1 MYGALHSPAALADGI
16 LLALAHA
23 FTPRVES
30 LGATDV
36 LLDLHGLGRVW
47 TAPEVLGRALILAG
61 GDRGVALHAAIAS
74 TRVAALVAA
83 RGRPGLT
90 VITPGQEADTLATL
104 PLDVLDLADDRRDLF
119 RRWGLRTLGDLAALP
134 ARGLAERLGP
144 EGPRL
149 RRLACGQ
156 DDTPL
161 VPTRAP
167 DTFVSTL
174 DLEWPIDGLEPLS
187 FVLARVLDPLMA
199 GLIRRGRRAAALTLD
214 LGLVDGGRHRRT
226 LKPAAPSSE
235 ARTWRTL
242 LLLDLEAH
250 PPGEA
255 GAWASGRGQAIL
267 AVTVT
272 AQPTAARIVQ
282 FSLLDP
288 AQPSPERLA
297 ELMARLHEWTSAG
310 RGGAAALLDTHR
322 PGAFAMEAF
331 APSAPASSSA
341 PGPRRTDPH
350 APRLALRA
358 CRPPLPAHVVVRD
371 GAPVFLSAGAS
382 VRGSII
388 DRAGPWRASGDWWDV
403 PWSREEWDIAID
415 GGGLFRIFND
425 RLRDAWFVEGEL
437 D

>member
-1 MYGALHSPAALADGI
+1 MYGGLHSPSALAEGI
-16 LLALAHA
+16 LLALTRD

-30 LGATDV
+30 LGPTDA

-47 TAPEVLGRALILAG
+47 PAPELLGHALLLAG
-61 GDRGVALHAAIAS
+61 RDRGLALHAAIAS

-90 VITPGQEADTLATL
+90 VITPGQEAETLAPL
-104 PLDVLDLADDRRDLF
+104 PLDLLDLAEERRDLF

-144 EGPRL
+144 DGPRL
-149 RRLACGQ
+149 RRLARGR
-156 DDTPL
+156 DDVPL
-161 VPTRAP
+161 VPTRTP
-167 DTFVSTL
+167 DTFESTL

-199 GLIRRGRRAAALTLD
+199 ALVRRGRRAAALTLE
-214 LGLVDGGRHRRT
+214 LALVDGGRHRRT
-226 LKPAAPSSE
+226 LKPAAPSAE

-255 GAWASGRGQAIL
+255 GAWDNGRGQAIL
-267 AVTVT
+267 GVT
-272 AQPTAARIVQ
+272 ATAEPTAARTVQ

-297 ELMARLHEWTSAG
+297 ELMARLHDWTSAG

-331 APSAPASSSA
+331 APA
-341 PGPRRTDPH
+341 GPEAEAAAVPV
-350 APRLALRA
+350 PRLALRA
-358 CRPPLPAHVVVRD
+358 YRPPLPAQVVVRD
-371 GAPVFLSAGAS
+371 GAPAFVSAAAA
-382 VRGSII
+382 VRGPVV
-388 DRAGPWRASGDWWDV
+388 DRAGPWRSSGDWWDA
-403 PWSREEWDIAID
+403 PWSREEWDVALA
-415 GGGLFRIFND
+415 GGALYRIFND
-425 RLRDAWFVEGEL
+425 RLRDAWFVDGEL

>member
-1 MYGALHSPAALADGI
+1 MYGALHSPSAVAEGV

-30 LGATDV
+30 LGPADV
-36 LLDLHGLGRVW
+36 LLDLHGLGRTW
-47 TAPEVLGRALILAG
+47 AAPEVLGRALIDAG
-61 GDRGVALHAAIAS
+61 ADRGATLQAAIAS

-90 VITPGQEADTLATL
+90 VITAGQEADTLAPL
-104 PLDVLDLADDRRDLF
+104 LLDVLDLAEDRRDLF
-119 RRWGLRTLGDLAALP
+119 RRWGVRTLGDLAALP

-144 EGPRL
+144 DGPRL

-167 DTFVSTL
+167 DAFVSTL

-199 GLIRRGRRAAALTLD
+199 ALLRRGRRAASLTLD
-214 LGLVDGGRHRRT
+214 LGLVDGAHHRRT

-250 PPGEA
+250 PPGDA
-255 GAWASGRGQAIL
+255 GAWDTGRGQAIL
-267 AVTVT
+267 TVTVT
-272 AQPTAARIVQ
+272 AEPTAARTVQ

-297 ELMARLHEWTSAG
+297 ELMARLHEWTASG
-310 RGGAAALLDTHR
+310 RGGSPALLDTHR

-331 APSAPASSSA
+331 APAAPVSAP
-341 PGPRRTDPH
+341 PDPRH
-350 APRLALRA
+350 GEPRLAMRA
-358 CRPPLPAHVVVRD
+358 CRPPLPAQVVVRD
-371 GAPVFLSAGAS
+371 GAPVFVSAGAA
-382 VRGSII
+382 VRGPIV

-425 RLRDAWFVEGEL
+425 RLRGAWFVDGEL

>member
-1 MYGALHSPAALADGI
+1 MYGALHSPSGLVAKGAL
-16 LLALAHA
+16 LTLAHE

-30 LGATDV
+30 LLATDV

-47 TAPEVLGRALILAG
+47 AAPEVLGHALLLAG
-61 GDRGVALHAAIAS
+61 RDRGLTLHAAIAS

-90 VITPGQEADTLATL
+90 VVTPGQEADTLATL
-104 PLDVLDLADDRRDLF
+104 PLDLLDLADERRDLF
-119 RRWGLRTLGDLAALP
+119 RRWGLATLGDLAALP

-144 EGPRL
+144 DGPRL
-149 RRLACGQ
+149 RRLARGQ

-167 DTFVSTL
+167 DTFESTL

-199 GLIRRGRRAAALTLD
+199 ALVRRGRRAAALTLE
-214 LGLVDGGRHRRT
+214 LALVDGARHRRT

-255 GAWASGRGQAIL
+255 GAWDSGRGQAIL
-267 AVTVT
+267 AVTVI
-272 AQPTAARIVQ
+272 AEPTAARTVQ
-282 FSLLDP
+282 YSLLDP
-288 AQPSPERLA
+288 AQPSPEKLA

-331 APSAPASSSA
+331 APAAPVAAMSSP
-341 PGPRRTDPH
+341 PG
-350 APRLALRA
+350 PRLALRA
-358 CRPPLPAHVVVRD
+358 YRPPMPAQVVVR
-371 GAPVFLSAGAS
+371 GGEPMFVSAGAT
-382 VRGSII
+382 VRGPVV

-403 PWSREEWDIAID
+403 PWSREEWDVALA
-415 GGGLFRIFND
+415 GGALFRIFND
-425 RLRDAWFVEGEL
+425 RLRNAWFVDGEL

>member
-1 MYGALHSPAALADGI
+1 MYGALHSPSALAEGV
-16 LLALAHA
+16 LLTLARE

-30 LGATDV
+30 LGPTDV
-36 LLDLHGLGRVW
+36 VLDLHGLGRVW
-47 TAPEVLGRALILAG
+47 SAPEVLGHALLLAG
-61 GDRGVALHAAIAS
+61 RDRGFSLHAAIAS
-74 TRVAALVAA
+74 TRVAALVTA

-90 VITPGQEADTLATL
+90 VITPGQEADTLAPL
-104 PLDVLDLADDRRDLF
+104 PLDLLDLADERHDLF

-144 EGPRL
+144 DGPRL
-149 RRLACGQ
+149 RRLARGQ

-167 DTFVSTL
+167 DTFESTL
-174 DLEWPIDGLEPLS
+174 ELEWPIDGLEPLS
-187 FVLARVLDPLMA
+187 FVLARVLDPLMEA
-199 GLIRRGRRAAALTLD
+199 LVRRGRRAAALTLE
-214 LGLVDGGRHRRT
+214 LALVDGGRHRRT

-242 LLLDLEAH
+242 LLLDLESH

-255 GAWASGRGQAIL
+255 GAWDSGRGQAIL

-272 AQPTAARIVQ
+272 AEPTAARTVQ

-331 APSAPASSSA
+331 APAAPVAARADTAA
-341 PGPRRTDPH
+341 PG
-350 APRLALRA
+350 PRLALRA
-358 CRPPLPAHVVVRD
+358 YRPPLPAHVVVRG
-371 GAPVFLSAGAS
+371 GAPAFVSAGAA
-382 VRGSII
+382 VRGPVV

-403 PWSREEWDIAID
+403 PWSREEWDVALA
-415 GGGLFRIFND
+415 GGALFRIFND
-425 RLRDAWFVEGEL
+425 RLRDTWFVDGEL